1 MSENAVYTF
10 TFSLFFLLAILP
22 QTAASSSFL
31 WYNATSDAGQVECIY
46 PISGQYALLQR
57 ILYYAL
63 LAFSVV
69 SQGSPWLVAGALGT
83 AMTFAASAALHATI
97 LAGTSDNS
105 LLDLDCLGTFALVS
119 VGSLAATVFF
129 DYSTLLRES
138 PARPVFRYWAV
149 IMIVGTICSV
159 ITLWREYPSEE
170 PCYSDQT
177 LNGTEIDPVLLTSP
191 AQLGLVPFNCTYAC
205 FDKRQAF
212 RAPSDIL
219 VVPAG
224 TVSQARSRLL
234 LTSTFVALFF
244 GTLVSAYRLIN
255 LHRYYTGFELNSAV
269 QSSRGRQG
277 DGFAFG
283 KYGRAQQHTETILRQ
298 ALHTGQ
304 KRYRAGWVTH
314 LLAVLSV
321 VVLILNE
328 VFINAGTDIPSAEES
343 YAVGQW
349 GPWVAVIMALAGSAI
364 VEYHRPRCEERQA
377 VLLQDVGVF
386 REGRRGLAESRSPSP
401 RPAAWSGAEGVEVP
415 KATWRGVWRSWT

>member
-1 MSENAVYTF
+1 MSLYTVNTL
-10 TFSLFFLLAILP
+10 TFSLLFLLTLVPLTSA
-22 QTAASSSFL
+22 SSFL
-31 WYNATSDAGQVECIY
+31 WYNATSDAGKVECIY
-46 PISGQYALLQR
+46 SISGQYAILQR
-57 ILYYAL
+57 VLYYAL
-63 LAFSVV
+63 LGFSVV
-69 SQGSPWLVAGALGT
+69 SRGSPWLVAGALGT

-149 IMIVGTICSV
+149 VMIVGTTCSV

-170 PCYSDQT
+170 PCYSYQST
-177 LNGTEIDPVLLTSP
+177 NGTAIEPVLLTSTT
-191 AQLGLVPFNCTYAC
+191 QLGLAAFNCTYAC

-212 RAPSDIL
+212 RTPSDII

-224 TVSQARSRLL
+224 TISKSRSKLL
-234 LTSTFVALFF
+234 LASTFLALIF
-244 GTLVSAYRLIN
+244 GTLVSAYRLVN
-255 LHRYYTGFELNSAV
+255 LHRYYTGFELNTAIR
-269 QSSRGRQG
+269 SSRTRHD

-283 KYGRAQQHTETILRQ
+283 KYSRAQQQTETTLRQ
-298 ALHTGQ
+298 VMRTGQ

-314 LLAVLSV
+314 LLAVLSI

-328 VFINAGTDIPSAEES
+328 VFIHVGVGVPVAEET
-343 YAVGQW
+343 YAIGQW

-377 VLLQDVGVF
+377 VLLQDVGVLQG
-386 REGRRGLAESRSPSP
+386 RMGLSGGRSRGSSRDAWTPASEGAG
-401 RPAAWSGAEGVEVP
+401 GVEEP
-415 KATWRGVWRSWT
+415 KATWRGIRGQ